1 MLNTCFEKNIINFDP
16 SGDSQKISNED
27 VLVFSFDKFIAYFG
41 DFNPYFAMNVL
52 SKIKGV
58 QLVEK
63 SKKASLDGRKTTSR
77 KTTSRSKTT
86 LYNLDRIDTAKM
98 RYDGFYTYP
107 TSAGEGVNVYILDT
121 GVRMTHDEFKDRIKL
136 GGVFCDEC
144 EDGDDVYGH
153 GTHVAGTIAGT
164 TYGVAKLANIINVR
178 VGDDNGIFDL
188 IAITKGV
195 NYVINAHQHDENKN
209 SVINMSFHLEY
220 SEAMIKLVE
229 ECTNNGIHVA
239 VSAGNSYIDACS
251 VTPAAA
257 SSVITV
263 AASDRSDIMANFSNY
278 GSCVN
283 ISAPGVDILSS
294 FIESDTDSEYLD
306 GTSMSSPHV
315 AGTIAL
321 YISTFGNLPPSDM
334 SNAIT
339 SLATKNII
347 NEIPDNNDIY
357 LLRVPQ

>member
-1 MLNTCFEKNIINFDP
+1 NIINIKTEKFIVILDKNAANNHFNMLNTCFEKNIINFDP

-86 LYNLDRIDTAKM
+86 LYVR
-98 RYDGFYTYP
+98 
-107 TSAGEGVNVYILDT
+107 
-121 GVRMTHDEFKDRIKL
+121 VRMTHDEFKDRITL

-188 IAITKGV
+188 LAITKGV
-195 NYVINAHQHDENKN
+195 NYVINAHQNNENKN

-283 ISAPGVDILSS
+283 ICAPGVDILSS